1 MFKIF
6 FIILI
11 NSILY
16 IISQNNNYNNNIN
29 NNINRT
35 YNDIINK
42 ETQINFSYF
51 EEKFINNIKEFLNYI
66 KTEEKEYYN
75 KNIEKFKEI
84 YKDLEI
90 ISNTNN
96 FTEKTELF
104 ENIILNFNDDDK
116 IYIEKFLNKNN
127 QIFLNHINLNNNKN
141 DNIEYWNKNEDEEN
155 INLKYDFAY
164 NKGRYIR
171 YPKIYLI
178 TDMVFR
184 SFYVITFIFLGFLG
198 IFIKNNSKKIFK
210 KLKNKF
216 HLKKNR
222 NLNIIELPNI
232 DTSLETTD
240 ESFKELK
247 LDNNQKEKDVI
258 IK

>member
-42 ETQINFSYF
+42 ETQINFSYL

-75 KNIEKFKEI
+75 KNIEKFNEI
-84 YKDLEI
+84 YNNLEL

-96 FTEKTELF
+96 FTKKNEFF
-104 ENIILNFNDDDK
+104 ENIILNFNDKDK

-127 QIFLNHINLNNNKN
+127 QIFLNELNLNYNN
-141 DNIEYWNKNEDEEN
+141 NIDYWKKNEDEEN
-155 INLKYDFAY
+155 ININYDFTY
-164 NKGRYIR
+164 NNGRYIR
-171 YPKIYLI
+171 YSKIYLI
-178 TDMVFR
+178 TDMIFK
-184 SFYVITFIFLGFLG
+184 SFYVITLIFLGFIG
-198 IFIKNNSKKIFK
+198 IFIKNNSKKILK
-210 KLKNKF
+210 KIKNKF
-216 HLKKNR
+216 KKYR

-232 DTSLETTD
+232 NTTLETTD
-240 ESFKELK
+240 ESLKEFK
-247 LDNNQKEKDVI
+247 LDNQKEKDVI